1 MTATLASER
10 ITVKKTRWTPMVAFH
25 HEFEPKGHFFPVLR
39 AWSGSK
45 SINAGLDSGTITASR
60 ANFGS

>member
-1 MTATLASER
+1 
-10 ITVKKTRWTPMVAFH
+10 MVAFH